1 MVDDR
6 DYEPDDFEPDYDAE
20 MDRRAMQYEKY
31 EYDAMMD
38 EAHDAFMGQVE
49 ETIHEQA
56 QGNARTYLGIYGDA
70 ISARIDACLAS
81 ARSMVEAGEFGPAVT
96 SACTAIELTINY
108 LLLRPLVQ
116 GAFLSDIWAGILTE
130 AVVNSRAGYQK
141 LLPAVAKGWDLD
153 LDSVRLSGGAVAWGA
168 FTGEIWPLRRKV
180 VHLGATATEAEAR
193 RAIECAEVLLS
204 GLVVPVA
211 KQLGLSWPDQPWH
224 GRPGDIFAVANHR
237 FEPAEPFS

>member
-1 MVDDR
+1 MADDR
-6 DYEPDDFEPDYDAE
+6 DDEPDYEPDYDFELE
-20 MDRRAMQYEKY
+20 RRSLRHEDY

-38 EAHDAFMGQVE
+38 AAHEAFMGQVE

-56 QGNARTYLGIYGDA
+56 QGSARAYLGTYGDA
-70 ISARIDACLAS
+70 ASARIDACLSS
-81 ARSMVEAGEFGPAVT
+81 ARALSDSGEHGPAVT

-116 GAFLSDIWAGILTE
+116 GAFLSDVWAGILTD
-130 AVVNSRAGYQK
+130 AVLNSRSGYQQ

-153 LDSVRLSGGAVAWGA
+153 LDAVRLASGAIAWGA

-180 VHLGATATEAEAR
+180 VHPGAPATEDQAR

-204 GLVVPVA
+204 GLVEPVA
-211 KQLGLSWPDQPWH
+211 KRLGLTWPDEPWH
-224 GRPGDIFAVANHR
+224 GRPGDIFGVASHR
-237 FEPAEPFS
+237 FEPADPLD